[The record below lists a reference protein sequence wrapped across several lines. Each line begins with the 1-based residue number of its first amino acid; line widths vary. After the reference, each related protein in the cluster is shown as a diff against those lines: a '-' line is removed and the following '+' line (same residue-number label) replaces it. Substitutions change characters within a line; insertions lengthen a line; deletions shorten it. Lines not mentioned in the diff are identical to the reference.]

1 MGGQGEMMVDL
12 SLNDI
17 YKSIGA
23 LTAEVQG
30 LRRDME
36 ASERRAAL
44 ENREAD
50 EKRAIVH
57 RRMDDIVSEV
67 GDIKTDIATITGQVK
82 DSKVV
87 TDQVKQWKLMGMGA
101 LAVVGIG
108 GTALGVSIA
117 NSFEWVAKLFHR

>member
-1 MGGQGEMMVDL
+1 MSQL
-12 SLNDI
+12 
-17 YKSIGA
+17 K
-23 LTAEVQG
+23 Q
-30 LRRDME
+30 
-36 ASERRAAL
+36 RAV
-44 ENREAD
+44 
-50 EKRAIVH
+50 VH
-57 RRMDDIVSEV
+57 RRMDGIVAEV

-117 NSFEWVAKLFHR
+117 NSFEWVSRLFHK